1 MSRSAWALGAAAVA
15 LALSGCETTMQRSAE
30 LERKAHHVS
39 LLEHGVSVTRES
51 PHVKVLQ
58 SAVVRGSEASAVV
71 VVVKNTSSEPMRDA
85 PIEITVRDAKK
96 AVLYR
101 NDGSGLD
108 PSLTHVSL
116 LMPGQQTVWVDDQ
129 IQLTGTPTSASALV
143 GEGERAPASVPKLT
157 ISHTHQIEEASLGT
171 GLAGMVENG
180 SNTTQHN
187 LVVYAVARR
196 GDRIVAAGRAVLS
209 EAPAGGSTQFQA
221 FFVGDPHGAAIQTS
235 APATTF

>member
-1 MSRSAWALGAAAVA
+1 MSRGAWALGAAAAA

-30 LERKAHHVS
+30 LERRAHHVS
-39 LLEHGVSVTRES
+39 LVQQGVSVTRES

-71 VVVKNTSSEPMRDA
+71 VVLENTSAHPLREA
-85 PIEITVRDAKK
+85 PIEITVHDAKG

-108 PSLTHVSL
+108 SSLTHVSL
-116 LMPGQQTVWVDDQ
+116 LMPGRQTVWVDDQ
-129 IQLTGTPTSASALV
+129 VQLTGTPANASALV
-143 GEGERAPASVPKLT
+143 GEGQPAPANVPKLT
-157 ISHTHQIEEASLGT
+157 VSHTRQIEEASLGT
-171 GLAGMVENG
+171 GVAGMVENG
-180 SNTTQHN
+180 SNTTQRN
-187 LVVYAVARR
+187 LVVYAIARR
-196 GDRIVAAGRAVLS
+196 GSRIVAAGRAVLP

-235 APATTF
+235 APAATF